1 MILNALVR
9 RYDALA
15 AAPKKAR
22 LLPPPGWSEVA
33 VSLCVN
39 LNPDGTVAFLTD
51 QRDEQ
56 RNDKGKTIGHKG
68 KPMVVPENIP
78 HANAD
83 TPNRLWDRADYS
95 LGAGAD
101 KDGNPAFPAKH
112 KGAETWPLFR
122 RRNLEIV
129 PPDPADPLLRAFR
142 AFLESW
148 TPEGV
153 VRAVRESEG
162 LPWKDLAGTPAVF
175 RSADTGEFLH
185 DNAAAKA
192 AYAKWRGGRARGP
205 EGVCMVTGERG
216 PIAVSHSKIHRDAY
230 LISFGKGNP
239 AFSSH
244 GWEQGLNAP
253 VGEAA
258 AHKYAAALR
267 QMIKPDSGQVVQV
280 RTPVGKNK
288 TKTARYVF
296 WTGDAGDGGAEVAAS
311 LDGDPFNRV
320 DWDKRLRNTLQEWR
334 KGNKPADPEAPIPF
348 FVLGLSEANK
358 ARLSVRLWQESTLGK
373 MRETVL
379 RFYDETRI
387 GADDGRDL
395 PPLALL
401 RGLNTAEEDGEFKLA
416 AHEKLKGEFFSAVLS
431 GGAYPAPALPM
442 ALARFRTDSDKDD
455 RRHFRDRCRAALVK
469 AFLIRNLNQEPT
481 PMLNHENPSVPYQLG
496 RLFAV
501 LESVQR
507 SAHGGQSPNAT
518 IRDRFIGAV
527 LARPAQVFPTLL
539 KLAAHHMRGG
549 GHWGEAAIREI
560 QNRIPAESGKP
571 AIPRTLALEEQGMLF
586 LGYHHQQEEN
596 IRRAREAAGRK
607 KQSGGQPDGPENPT
621 ILPQPADAEQE

>member
-112 KGAETWPLFR
+112 KGAETWPLFC

-267 QMIKPDSGQVVQV
+267 QMIRPDSGQVVQV

-288 TKTARYVF
+288 TKTAHYVF

-379 RFYDETRI
+379 RFYDEARI

-431 GGAYPAPALPM
+431 GGKHPAPVLPM
-442 ALARFRTDSDKDD
+442 ALARFRTDSDKDGN
-455 RRHFRDRCRAALVK
+455 RRDRDQSRAALVK
-469 AFLIRNLNQEPT
+469 AFLIRNHNHKEIT
-481 PMLNHENPSVPYQLG
+481 PMLNPDNPSVAYQCG
-496 RLFAV
+496 RLFSV
-501 LESVQR
+501 LEGIQI
-507 SAHGGQSPNAT
+507 AYHGGPKNINAT
-518 IRDRFIGAV
+518 IRDRCLPGA
-527 LARPAQVFPTLL
+527 LASPARIFPGLL
-539 KLAAHHMRGG
+539 KTAAAHHISHEKVRG
-549 GHWGEAAIREI
+549 WGDHKIADII
-560 QNRIPAESGKP
+560 SRIPGDPGKFP
-571 AIPRTLALEEQGMLF
+571 AILDPEKQGEFF
-586 LGYHHQQEEN
+586 LGYYHQKAKD
-596 IRRAREAAGRK
+596 IADAKRK
-607 KQSGGQPDGPENPT
+607 KQSGEQPAESDN
-621 ILPQPADAEQE
+621 PQPADAEQE